1 MKPVAASIL
10 LLALSVVLFACNK
23 DENPIVK
30 EDTVENTIRQG
41 SWQVTQIQDL
51 GTYYTR
57 QFKGRTFVF
66 NSDGT
71 TTSTD
76 SLGQTVQGSWF
87 INPQGDMAVKITF
100 GNANPENRLNRTF
113 KVRDFSNHQFR
124 LYTNGAT
131 SSATYV
137 TFER

>member
-1 MKPVAASIL
+1 MKRATASL
-10 LLALSVVLFACNK
+10 LLLSLFAVLIACNK

-30 EDTVENTIRQG
+30 EDTVESTMKQG

-51 GTYYTR
+51 GTYYSR

-66 NSDGT
+66 NADGSA
-71 TTSTD
+71 TSTD
-76 SLGQTVQGSWF
+76 SLGQTVRGSWY
-87 INPQGDMAVKITF
+87 INSQGDMGVKISF

-113 KVRDFSNHQFR
+113 KVRDFSKYKFR

-131 SSATYV
+131 ASATYV